1 MKQKV
6 YFFGKRIIDFFG
18 GIVAIIIFFPT
29 SLFIALSI
37 KIEDGGKIFFKQK
50 RVGQNGK
57 IFYMWKFRSMVE
69 DAETLK
75 GDLIKN
81 QSANETTFK
90 MKDDPRVTNVGKFI
104 RKRSLDEIPQFINVL
119 KGEMSL
125 VGPRPGL
132 PEEYAEYSQEDA
144 GRLMV
149 PPGLTGL
156 WQVSGRSNLTYSQM
170 IELDLEYVRRCS
182 LWLDIKILIATVI
195 QMFAVENNGAY

>member
-1 MKQKV
+1 MKRKV
-6 YFFGKRIIDFFG
+6 YFFGKRLIDFFG

-81 QSANETTFK
+81 QSANEIRFK

-132 PEEYAEYSQEDA
+132 PEEYAEYSKEDA

-149 PPGLTGL
+149 SPGLTGL

>member
-6 YFFGKRIIDFFG
+6 YFFGKRLIDFLG

-81 QSANETTFK
+81 QSANEIRFK
-90 MKDDPRVTNVGKFI
+90 IKDDPRVTNVGKFI

-132 PEEYAEYSQEDA
+132 PEEYAEYSKEDA